1 MLSRL
6 MITTA
11 FATCLAFGSQ
21 ALAQNDETVVAKVNS
36 KEIKLK
42 EVKRLEKALPPQVLS
57 GAKDKVKL
65 FTTLRDQMI
74 DITLITEEAKKAGL
88 EKDADVQK
96 AIEQA
101 KEQVLVQAFLS
112 KELKNFVTDAA
123 VKSRYDKLVA
133 DMPKDEM
140 EVKARHVL
148 VKDESTAKKI
158 IEDLK
163 KGADFLKIAREQSID
178 KASAQEGGDVGY
190 FRKGDMVKEFADA
203 AFALVPGKI
212 TETPVKTQFGWHVIK
227 VDDKRKVKAPKFEE
241 VQEQLK
247 GAVLEESMLK
257 LVTSLRDKA
266 KIERFNEEG
275 KPEIGGEK
283 KDEKKEEEPAKK

>member
-1 MLSRL
+1 

-11 FATCLAFGSQ
+11 FATFLTFGAS
-21 ALAQNDETVVAKVNS
+21 AAENMEAVVARVNG
-36 KEIKLK
+36 KEVKLK
-42 EVKRLEKALPPQVLS
+42 EVRQLEKALPPQVLN

-65 FTTLRDQMI
+65 FTTLRDQLI
-74 DITLITEEAKKAGL
+74 DIKLITEEAEKAGL
-88 EKDADVQK
+88 DKDPDVQK

-101 KEQVLVQAFLS
+101 IQQVRVQAYLS
-112 KELKNFVTDAA
+112 KSLKNFVTDSA
-123 VKSRYDKLVA
+123 VKARYDKLVA

-140 EVKARHVL
+140 EVKARHIL
-148 VKDESTAKKI
+148 VKDESAAKKI

-203 AFALVPGKI
+203 SFALVPGKI

-247 GAVLEESMLK
+247 AAVLEESMLK

-275 KPEIGGEK
+275 KPEIGDG
-283 KDEKKEEEPAKK
+283 EKKEEAPAKK

>member
-1 MLSRL
+1 

-11 FATCLAFGSQ
+11 FATFLTFGAS
-21 ALAQNDETVVAKVNS
+21 AAENVEAVVAKVNG
-36 KEIKLK
+36 KEVKLK
-42 EVKRLEKALPPQVLS
+42 EVRQLEKALPPQVLNS
-57 GAKDKVKL
+57 AKDKVKL
-65 FTTLRDQMI
+65 FTTLRDQLI
-74 DITLITEEAKKAGL
+74 DIKLITEEAEKAGL
-88 EKDADVQK
+88 DKDPEVQK

-101 KEQVLVQAFLS
+101 IQQVRVQAYLS
-112 KELKNFVTDAA
+112 KSLKNFVTDSA
-123 VKSRYDKLVA
+123 VKARYDKLVA

-140 EVKARHVL
+140 EVKARHIL
-148 VKDESTAKKI
+148 VKDESAAKKI

-203 AFALVPGKI
+203 SFALVPGKI

-247 GAVLEESMLK
+247 AAVLEESMLK

-275 KPEIGGEK
+275 KPEIGDG
-283 KDEKKEEEPAKK
+283 EKKEEAPAKK

>member
-1 MLSRL
+1 MLSRF

-11 FATCLAFGSQ
+11 IATFLTFGAS
-21 ALAQNDETVVAKVNS
+21 AAENVEAVVAKVNG
-36 KEIKLK
+36 KEVKLK
-42 EVKRLEKALPPQVLS
+42 EVRQLEKALPPQVLNS
-57 GAKDKVKL
+57 AKDKVKL
-65 FTTLRDQMI
+65 FTTLRDQLI
-74 DITLITEEAKKAGL
+74 DIKLITEEAEKAGL
-88 EKDADVQK
+88 DKDPEVQK

-101 KEQVLVQAFLS
+101 IQQVRVQAYLS
-112 KELKNFVTDAA
+112 KSLKNFVTDSA
-123 VKSRYDKLVA
+123 VKARYDKLVA

-140 EVKARHVL
+140 EVKARHIL
-148 VKDESTAKKI
+148 VKDESAAKKI

-203 AFALVPGKI
+203 SFALVPGKI

-247 GAVLEESMLK
+247 AAVLEESMLK

-275 KPEIGGEK
+275 KPEIGDG
-283 KDEKKEEEPAKK
+283 EKKEEAPAKK

>member
-1 MLSRL
+1 MLSRF
-6 MITTA
+6 MIMTA
-11 FATCLAFGSQ
+11 IATFLSFGSQ
-21 ALAQNDETVVAKVNS
+21 AAQNEENVVAKVNG

-42 EVKRLEKALPPQVLS
+42 EVNRLEKALPPQVLS
-57 GAKDKVKL
+57 GAKDKDKL

-74 DITLITEEAKKAGL
+74 DITLLTEAAKKAGL

-96 AIEQA
+96 AIQQA
-101 KEQVLVQAFLS
+101 TEQVLVQAFLS
-112 KELKNFVTDAA
+112 KELKAFVTDAA
-123 VKSRYDKLVA
+123 VKTRFDKLVA

-140 EVKARHVL
+140 EVKARHIL
-148 VKDESTAKKI
+148 VKDESAAKKI

-203 AFALVPGKI
+203 AFALVPGKFVDA
-212 TETPVKTQFGWHVIK
+212 PVKTQFGWHVIK

-247 GAVLEESMLK
+247 AAVLEESMLK

-266 KIERFNEEG
+266 TIERFNQEG
-275 KPEIGGEK
+275 KPEIGA
-283 KDEKKEEEPAKK
+283 EKKEEAPAKK

>member
-1 MLSRL
+1 

-11 FATCLAFGSQ
+11 FATFLALGSQ
-21 ALAQNDETVVAKVNS
+21 VFAANEEAVVAKVNG
-36 KEIKLK
+36 KEVKLK
-42 EVKRLEKALPPQVLS
+42 EVERLKKALPPQVLNN
-57 GAKDKVKL
+57 AKDKDKL
-65 FTTLRDQMI
+65 FTTLRDQLI
-74 DITLITEEAKKAGL
+74 DITLLTEAAKKAGL
-88 EKDADVQK
+88 EKQADVQK
-96 AIEQA
+96 AIQQA
-101 KEQVLVQAFLS
+101 TEQVLVQAYLS
-112 KELKNFVTDAA
+112 NELKSFVTDAA
-123 VKSRYDKLVA
+123 VKNRYDKYVA
-133 DMPKDEM
+133 EMPKDEM

-148 VKDESTAKKI
+148 VKDESAAKKI

-178 KASAQEGGDVGY
+178 KASAQDGGDVGY

-203 AFALVPGKI
+203 AFTLVPGKF

-247 GAVLEESMLK
+247 ASVLEESMLK

-266 KIERFNEEG
+266 TIERFNQEG
-275 KPEIGGEK
+275 KPEIGG
-283 KDEKKEEEPAKK
+283 DKKEEESAKK

>member
-1 MLSRL
+1 MLSRF

-11 FATCLAFGSQ
+11 FATFLTFGAS
-21 ALAQNDETVVAKVNS
+21 AAENVEAVVAKVNG
-36 KEIKLK
+36 KEVKLK
-42 EVKRLEKALPPQVLS
+42 EVRQLEKALPPQVLNS
-57 GAKDKVKL
+57 AKDKVKL
-65 FTTLRDQMI
+65 FTTLRDQLI
-74 DITLITEEAKKAGL
+74 DIKLITEEAEKAGL
-88 EKDADVQK
+88 DKDPEVQK

-101 KEQVLVQAFLS
+101 IQQVRVQAYLS
-112 KELKNFVTDAA
+112 KSLKNFVTDSA
-123 VKSRYDKLVA
+123 VKARYDKLVA

-140 EVKARHVL
+140 EVKARHIL
-148 VKDESTAKKI
+148 VKDESAAKKI

-203 AFALVPGKI
+203 AFALVPGKFVDA
-212 TETPVKTQFGWHVIK
+212 PVKTQFGWHVIK

-247 GAVLEESMLK
+247 AAVLEESMLK

-266 KIERFNEEG
+266 TIERFNQEG
-275 KPEIGGEK
+275 KPEIGA
-283 KDEKKEEEPAKK
+283 EKKEEAPAKK

>member
-1 MLSRL
+1 MLSRF

-11 FATCLAFGSQ
+11 FATFLTFGAS
-21 ALAQNDETVVAKVNS
+21 AAENVEAVVAKVNG
-36 KEIKLK
+36 KEVKLK
-42 EVKRLEKALPPQVLS
+42 EVRQLEKALPPQVLNS
-57 GAKDKVKL
+57 AKDKVKL
-65 FTTLRDQMI
+65 FTTLRDQLI
-74 DITLITEEAKKAGL
+74 DIKLITEEAEKAGL
-88 EKDADVQK
+88 DKDPEVQK

-101 KEQVLVQAFLS
+101 IQQVRVQAYLS
-112 KELKNFVTDAA
+112 KSLKNFVTDSA
-123 VKSRYDKLVA
+123 VKARYDKLVA

-140 EVKARHVL
+140 EVKARHIL
-148 VKDESTAKKI
+148 VKDESAAKKI

-203 AFALVPGKI
+203 SFALVPGKI

-247 GAVLEESMLK
+247 AAVLEESMLK

-275 KPEIGGEK
+275 KPEIGDG
-283 KDEKKEEEPAKK
+283 EKKEEAPAKK

>member
-1 MLSRL
+1 

-11 FATCLAFGSQ
+11 FATFLAFGSQ
-21 ALAQNDETVVAKVNS
+21 VIAANEEAVVAKVNG

-42 EVKRLEKALPPQVLS
+42 EVTRLEKALPPQVLS
-57 GAKDKVKL
+57 GAKDKDKL

-74 DITLITEEAKKAGL
+74 DITLLIEAAKKAGL

-96 AIEQA
+96 AIQQA
-101 KEQVLVQAFLS
+101 TEQVLVQAYLS
-112 KELKNFVTDAA
+112 KELKSFVTDSA
-123 VKSRYDKLVA
+123 VKERYDRLVA
-133 DMPKDEM
+133 SLPKDEM

-148 VKDESTAKKI
+148 VKDEAAAKKI

-212 TETPVKTQFGWHVIK
+212 SETPVKTQFGWHVIK

-247 GAVLEESMLK
+247 AAVLEESMLK

-266 KIERFNEEG
+266 AIERFNQEG
-275 KPEIGGEK
+275 KPEIGGDK
-283 KDEKKEEEPAKK
+283 KVEEPAKK